1 MSRGAFGSSKLCNQL
16 LSSPGPFTIH
26 HPTKQT
32 LPIFEAACL
41 YKKTNTPTVIIAGKD
56 YGCGSSRDSAAKGP
70 MILGV
75 KAIIAEG
82 FERIHRANL
91 IGVGVMAIEVK
102 ERLDVKGEEEVS
114 KTLLCF
120 LFEIIIYF
128 FVQFF
133 ICFLFVFRSQ
143 SN

>member
-1 MSRGAFGSSKLCNQL
+1 MSRGAFASSKLNNQII
-16 LSSPGPFTIH
+16 SSSGPFTIH

-32 LPIFEAACL
+32 LPIFDAAIL
-41 YKKTNTPTVIIAGKD
+41 YKKANIPTVIIAGKD

-102 ERLDVKGEEEVS
+102 EKLELKGDEEVR
-114 KTLLCF
+114 
-120 LFEIIIYF
+120 IIIFSLF
-128 FVQFF
+128 FSF
-133 ICFLFVFRSQ
+133 
-143 SN
+143 

>member
-1 MSRGAFGSSKLCNQL
+1 MSRGAFASSKLCNQIL
-16 LSSPGPFTIH
+16 TSPGPFTIH

-32 LPIFEAACL
+32 LPIFDAANF

-70 MILGV
+70 MIIGV

-102 ERLDVKGEEEVS
+102 EKLKVKGDEEVS
-114 KTLLCF
+114 NN
-120 LFEIIIYF
+120 
-128 FVQFF
+128 FVLKYIF
-133 ICFLFVFRSQ
+133 
-143 SN
+143 